1 MRYLEQ
7 RNNLSVMMEQ
17 FIDGEVMD
25 IPFIVAGDED
35 LDIGGIMAGQS
46 VDDEQNEENIAA

>member
-1 MRYLEQ
+1 
-7 RNNLSVMMEQ
+7 MMEQ